1 MSKSVL
7 LIFTKNPELGKCKT
21 RLASTLGDQKALT
34 IYKQLLNH
42 TKGFTENVDA
52 DKHVYYST
60 SIPENDIWR
69 APSFKKKL
77 QIEGGLGQKMS
88 AAFEDSFNQGY
99 SKVVIIGSDC
109 AEINQNDIDL
119 AFEALENKDVVIGPA
134 IDGGYYLLGMR
145 NFLSFLFE
153 NKSWS
158 TPYLIDETIS
168 DLIKHNISYQLL
180 EEKSD
185 IDFEEDLKRPGYVS
199 FEY

>member
-1 MSKSVL
+1 MSKSIL

-42 TKGFTENVDA
+42 TKGFTEHVDA

-60 SIPENDIWR
+60 SIPENDIWQ

-77 QIEGGLGQKMS
+77 QIEGGLGRKMS